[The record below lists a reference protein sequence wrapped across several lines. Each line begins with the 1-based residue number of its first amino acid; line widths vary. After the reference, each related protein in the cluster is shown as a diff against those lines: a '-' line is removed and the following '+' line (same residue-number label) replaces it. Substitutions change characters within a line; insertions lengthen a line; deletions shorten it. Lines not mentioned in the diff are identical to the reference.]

1 MELKQLYTD
10 LILEY
15 NKDKTNKRKIE
26 NPTVHEHG
34 HNPSC
39 GDDIDIEV
47 KIEDGVI
54 KDLAY
59 TGTGCAIS
67 QASTAMMAELLQ
79 GRTVEEGIRLCR
91 LFLDMIR
98 GKVTD
103 DESLEELEAAITLK
117 DISKMPVRVKCATLG
132 WHTLEMALTRI
143 ENSSPSR
150 NKHTKSR
157 SPKWRRAFFTA
168 LRAVTLRR
176 QRSLNH
182 AAGALI
188 TGSCDYQEA

>member
-15 NKDKTNKRKIE
+15 NKDKTNKRKISS
-26 NPTVHEHG
+26 PTVHEHG

-39 GDDIDIEV
+39 GDDIDIEAKV
-47 KIEDGVI
+47 ENGVI
-54 KDLAY
+54 TDLAY

-79 GRTVEEGIRLCR
+79 GRPVAEGLRLCR

-103 DESLEELEAAITLK
+103 DSQLEELEAAITLK
-117 DISKMPVRVKCATLG
+117 DISQMPVRVKCATLG
-132 WHTLEMALTRI
+132 WHTLEMAL
-143 ENSSPSR
+143 EKVEKQLKN
-150 NKHTKSR
+150 N
-157 SPKWRRAFFTA
+157 
-168 LRAVTLRR
+168 
-176 QRSLNH
+176 
-182 AAGALI
+182 G
-188 TGSCDYQEA
+188 

>member
-15 NKDKTNKRKIE
+15 NKDKTNKRKISS
-26 NPTVHEHG
+26 PTVHEHG

-39 GDDIDIEV
+39 GDDIDIEAKV
-47 KIEDGVI
+47 ENGVI
-54 KDLAY
+54 TDLAY

-79 GRTVEEGIRLCR
+79 GRTVEEGLRLCR

-103 DESLEELEAAITLK
+103 DSQLEELEAAITLK
-117 DISKMPVRVKCATLG
+117 DISQMPVRVKCATLG
-132 WHTLEMALTRI
+132 WHTLEM
-143 ENSSPSR
+143 
-150 NKHTKSR
+150 
-157 SPKWRRAFFTA
+157 
-168 LRAVTLRR
+168 TLEKVEK
-176 QRSLNH
+176 QLKNN
-182 AAGALI
+182 G
-188 TGSCDYQEA
+188 

>member
-15 NKDKTNKRKIE
+15 NRDQTNKRKIE

-47 KIEDGVI
+47 KIENGVV

-59 TGTGCAIS
+59 TGSGCAIS

-79 GRTVEEGIRLCR
+79 GQTVEEALRLCR

-98 GKVTD
+98 GKVM
-103 DESLEELEAAITLK
+103 DESALEELEAAITLK
-117 DISKMPVRVKCATLG
+117 EISKMPVRVKCATLG
-132 WHTLEMALTRI
+132 WHTLEMALEKT
-143 ENSSPSR
+143 E
-150 NKHTKSR
+150 KQ
-157 SPKWRRAFFTA
+157 
-168 LRAVTLRR
+168 LR
-176 QRSLNH
+176 Q
-182 AAGALI
+182 
-188 TGSCDYQEA
+188 

>member
-15 NKDKTNKRKIE
+15 NKDKTNKRKISS
-26 NPTVHEHG
+26 PTVHEHG

-47 KIEDGVI
+47 KVENGVI
-54 KDLAY
+54 TDLAY

-79 GRTVEEGIRLCR
+79 GRTVGEGLRLCR

-103 DESLEELEAAITLK
+103 DSQLEELEAAITLK
-117 DISKMPVRVKCATLG
+117 DISQMPVRVKCATLG
-132 WHTLEMALTRI
+132 WHTLEMAL
-143 ENSSPSR
+143 EKVEKQLKN
-150 NKHTKSR
+150 N
-157 SPKWRRAFFTA
+157 
-168 LRAVTLRR
+168 
-176 QRSLNH
+176 
-182 AAGALI
+182 G
-188 TGSCDYQEA
+188 

>member
-15 NKDKTNKRKIE
+15 NKDKTNKRKI
-26 NPTVHEHG
+26 NDPTVHEHG

-39 GDDIDIEV
+39 GDDIDIEAKV
-47 KIEDGVI
+47 ENGVI
-54 KDLAY
+54 TDLAY

-79 GRTVEEGIRLCR
+79 GKTVEEGLRLCR

-103 DESLEELEAAITLK
+103 DSQLEELEAAITLK
-117 DISKMPVRVKCATLG
+117 DISQMPVRVKCATLG
-132 WHTLEMALTRI
+132 WHTLEMAL
-143 ENSSPSR
+143 EKVEKQLKN
-150 NKHTKSR
+150 N
-157 SPKWRRAFFTA
+157 
-168 LRAVTLRR
+168 
-176 QRSLNH
+176 
-182 AAGALI
+182 
-188 TGSCDYQEA
+188 

>member
-15 NKDKTNKRKIE
+15 NKDKTNKRKISS
-26 NPTVHEHG
+26 PTVHEHG

-39 GDDIDIEV
+39 GDDIDIEAKV
-47 KIEDGVI
+47 ENGVI
-54 KDLAY
+54 TDLAY

-79 GRTVEEGIRLCR
+79 GRTVEEGLRLCR

-103 DESLEELEAAITLK
+103 DSQLEELEAAITLK
-117 DISKMPVRVKCATLG
+117 DISQMPVRVKCATLG
-132 WHTLEMALTRI
+132 WHTLEIAL
-143 ENSSPSR
+143 EKVEKQLKN
-150 NKHTKSR
+150 N
-157 SPKWRRAFFTA
+157 
-168 LRAVTLRR
+168 
-176 QRSLNH
+176 
-182 AAGALI
+182 G
-188 TGSCDYQEA
+188 

>member
-15 NKDKTNKRKIE
+15 NKDKTNKRKISS
-26 NPTVHEHG
+26 PTVHEHG

-39 GDDIDIEV
+39 GDDIDIEAKV
-47 KIEDGVI
+47 ENGVI
-54 KDLAY
+54 TDLAY

-79 GRTVEEGIRLCR
+79 GRTVEEGLRLCC

-103 DESLEELEAAITLK
+103 DSQLEELEAAITLK
-117 DISKMPVRVKCATLG
+117 DISQMPVRVKCATLG
-132 WHTLEMALTRI
+132 WHTLEMAL
-143 ENSSPSR
+143 EKVGKQLKN
-150 NKHTKSR
+150 N
-157 SPKWRRAFFTA
+157 
-168 LRAVTLRR
+168 
-176 QRSLNH
+176 
-182 AAGALI
+182 G
-188 TGSCDYQEA
+188 

>member
-54 KDLAY
+54 KEVLVENGQPVFIPIYLGSDRTQPL
-59 TGTGCAIS
+59 TGRS
-67 QASTAMMAELLQ
+67 PN
-79 GRTVEEGIRLCR
+79 RR
-91 LFLDMIR
+91 
-98 GKVTD
+98 
-103 DESLEELEAAITLK
+103 
-117 DISKMPVRVKCATLG
+117 PVRLRLG
-132 WHTLEMALTRI
+132 R
-143 ENSSPSR
+143 
-150 NKHTKSR
+150 
-157 SPKWRRAFFTA
+157 
-168 LRAVTLRR
+168 
-176 QRSLNH
+176 
-182 AAGALI
+182 
-188 TGSCDYQEA
+188 

>member
-15 NKDKTNKRKIE
+15 NKDKTNKRKISS
-26 NPTVHEHG
+26 PTVHEHG

-39 GDDIDIEV
+39 GDDIDIEAKV
-47 KIEDGVI
+47 ENGVI
-54 KDLAY
+54 TDLAY

-79 GRTVEEGIRLCR
+79 GRTVEEGLRLCR

-103 DESLEELEAAITLK
+103 DSQLEELEAAITLK
-117 DISKMPVRVKCATLG
+117 DISQMPVRVKCATLG
-132 WHTLEMALTRI
+132 WHTLEMAL
-143 ENSSPSR
+143 EKVEKQLKN
-150 NKHTKSR
+150 N
-157 SPKWRRAFFTA
+157 
-168 LRAVTLRR
+168 
-176 QRSLNH
+176 
-182 AAGALI
+182 G
-188 TGSCDYQEA
+188 

>member
-15 NKDKTNKRKIE
+15 NKDRTNKRKMAD
-26 NPTVHEHG
+26 PTVHEHG

-47 KIEDGVI
+47 KIENGVI

-59 TGTGCAIS
+59 TGSGCAIS

-79 GRTVEEGIRLCR
+79 GRTVEEALHLCR

-98 GKVTD
+98 GKIT
-103 DESLEELEAAITLK
+103 DESQLEELEAAITLK
-117 DISKMPVRVKCATLG
+117 DISQMPVRVKCATLG
-132 WHTLEMALTRI
+132 WHTLEMAL
-143 ENSSPSR
+143 EKMEKKLS
-150 NKHTKSR
+150 
-157 SPKWRRAFFTA
+157 
-168 LRAVTLRR
+168 
-176 QRSLNH
+176 Q
-182 AAGALI
+182 
-188 TGSCDYQEA
+188 

>member
-15 NKDKTNKRKIE
+15 NKDKSNKRKLE
-26 NPTVHEHG
+26 CPTVREHG

-79 GRTVEEGIRLCR
+79 GRTVEDALRLCR

-103 DESLEELEAAITLK
+103 EEILEELEAAITLK

-132 WHTLEMALTRI
+132 WHTLEMALEKI
-143 ENSSPSR
+143 
-150 NKHTKSR
+150 TKELE
-157 SPKWRRAFFTA
+157 K
-168 LRAVTLRR
+168 
-176 QRSLNH
+176 
-182 AAGALI
+182 
-188 TGSCDYQEA
+188 

>member
-15 NKDKTNKRKIE
+15 NKDKTNKRKISS
-26 NPTVHEHG
+26 PTVHEHG

-39 GDDIDIEV
+39 GDDIDIEAKV
-47 KIEDGVI
+47 ENGVI
-54 KDLAY
+54 TDLAY

-79 GRTVEEGIRLCR
+79 GSTVEEGLRLCR

-103 DESLEELEAAITLK
+103 DSQLEELEAAITLK
-117 DISKMPVRVKCATLG
+117 DISQMPVRVKCATLG
-132 WHTLEMALTRI
+132 WHTLEMAL
-143 ENSSPSR
+143 EKVEKQLKN
-150 NKHTKSR
+150 N
-157 SPKWRRAFFTA
+157 
-168 LRAVTLRR
+168 
-176 QRSLNH
+176 
-182 AAGALI
+182 G
-188 TGSCDYQEA
+188 

>member
-15 NKDKTNKRKIE
+15 NKDKTNKRKISS
-26 NPTVHEHG
+26 PTVHEHG

-39 GDDIDIEV
+39 GDDIDIEAKV
-47 KIEDGVI
+47 ENGVI
-54 KDLAY
+54 TDLAY

-79 GRTVEEGIRLCR
+79 GRTVEEGLHLCR

-103 DESLEELEAAITLK
+103 DSQLEELEAAITLK
-117 DISKMPVRVKCATLG
+117 DISQMPVRVKCATLG
-132 WHTLEMALTRI
+132 WHTLEMAL
-143 ENSSPSR
+143 EKVEKQLKDN
-150 NKHTKSR
+150 
-157 SPKWRRAFFTA
+157 
-168 LRAVTLRR
+168 
-176 QRSLNH
+176 
-182 AAGALI
+182 G
-188 TGSCDYQEA
+188 

>member
-15 NKDKTNKRKIE
+15 NKDKTNKRKISS
-26 NPTVHEHG
+26 PTVHEHG

-39 GDDIDIEV
+39 GDDIDIEAKV
-47 KIEDGVI
+47 KNGVI
-54 KDLAY
+54 TDLAY

-79 GRTVEEGIRLCR
+79 GRTVEEGLRLCR

-103 DESLEELEAAITLK
+103 DSQLEELEAAITLK
-117 DISKMPVRVKCATLG
+117 DISQMPVRVKCATLG
-132 WHTLEMALTRI
+132 WHTLEMAL
-143 ENSSPSR
+143 EKVEKQLKN
-150 NKHTKSR
+150 N
-157 SPKWRRAFFTA
+157 
-168 LRAVTLRR
+168 
-176 QRSLNH
+176 
-182 AAGALI
+182 G
-188 TGSCDYQEA
+188 